1 MSIPNVVFENEVIS
15 NFDEVLFESE
25 IKEVEE
31 TLIVDSIANYEQEV
45 TSINDTIIFNSEFSR
60 EIIFVLSLFEPSS

>member
-31 TLIVDSIANYEQEV
+31 TLIVDSIANYEQEMK
-45 TSINDTIIFNSEFSR
+45 SINDTRIFKSEF
-60 EIIFVLSLFEPSS
+60 L

>member
-25 IKEVEE
+25 IKDVEE
-31 TLIVDSIANYEQEV
+31 TLIVDSIANYEQEI
-45 TSINDTIIFNSEFSR
+45 TSINDTIIFNSEF
-60 EIIFVLSLFEPSS
+60 L

>member
-1 MSIPNVVFENEVIS
+1 MSIPEVVFENEVIS

-31 TLIVDSIANYEQEV
+31 ALIIDSIANYEQEI
-45 TSINDTIIFNSEFSR
+45 TSINDTIIFNSEF
-60 EIIFVLSLFEPSS
+60 L

>member
-45 TSINDTIIFNSEFSR
+45 TSINDTIIFNSEF
-60 EIIFVLSLFEPSS
+60 L

>member
-1 MSIPNVVFENEVIS
+1 MSIPEVVFENEVIS

-31 TLIVDSIANYEQEV
+31 TLIIDSIANYEQEI
-45 TSINDTIIFNSEFSR
+45 TSINDTIIFNSEF
-60 EIIFVLSLFEPSS
+60 L